1 MQVYDSVSAVDLPA
15 LEDGQLYLYVLEN
28 APQGNIKIGRTK
40 NIMRR
45 LRSLSGSN
53 TGGNTLVRIA
63 VSSPTYL
70 YTLERLAHWAFAA
83 YRIPG
88 TEWFCGEDLKFSEV
102 CAYIDGLFQR
112 PEYTVCNE
120 MRKQF
125 YALHKITHTE
135 EEELEKPVFGTLRLA
150 DVR

>member
-1 MQVYDSVSAVDLPA
+1 MQVYDSVSAVNLPA

-53 TGGNTLVRIA
+53 TGGNALVKIA
-63 VSSPTYL
+63 VSPPTYL
-70 YTLERLAHWAFAA
+70 YTLERLTHWAFAR
-83 YRIPG
+83 YRISG
-88 TEWFCGEDLKFSEV
+88 TEWFCGEDLDFATV
-102 CAYIDGLFQR
+102 CAYIDGLFQC
-112 PEYTVCNE
+112 PEYLVCNE
-120 MRKQF
+120 TRKQF
-125 YALHKITHTE
+125 YALHNITHTE
-135 EEELEKPVFGTLRLA
+135 EEELEKPSFGTLCLA

>member
-1 MQVYDSVSAVDLPA
+1 MQVYDSVSAVNLPA

-53 TGGNTLVRIA
+53 TGGNALVKIA
-63 VSSPTYL
+63 VSPSTYL
-70 YTLERLAHWAFAA
+70 YTLERLTHWAFAR
-83 YRIPG
+83 YRISG
-88 TEWFCGEDLKFSEV
+88 TEWFCGEDLDFATV
-102 CAYIDGLFQR
+102 CAYIDGLFQC
-112 PEYTVCNE
+112 PEYLVCNE
-120 MRKQF
+120 TRKQF
-125 YALHKITHTE
+125 YALHNITHTE
-135 EEELEKPVFGTLRLA
+135 EEELEKPAFGTLCLA